1 MEKYSHAQNIFSI
14 TASYYNNYHK
24 NLGNPN
30 VTDTKYTKTKRS
42 HSVQNS
48 CRFINR
54 NLTDSLLFRARLASY
69 PSDVSKLQDPRF
81 QTLAEDDAVYQRL
94 RNFSITSKGVV
105 NRGDSFRSSLCN
117 VSSHISHSH
126 SSFDGKDNLY
136 HVSTPAHSSSDRMS
150 DIFGDTYKVLVIGNS
165 EVGKSLLSQQFRTSD
180 YICTYDSLMD
190 DGDDK
195 TVTVVLNDDE
205 SNLIFTEHTLVDDQL
220 PSSIHF
226 VDCCVVV
233 YSVADRSSFRYAKCF
248 LSKLLECVS
257 KPIILVGNKT
267 DLVRLRSVTT
277 NEGRKLAQHYGC
289 KFIETSACINYHV
302 DELLVGVL
310 SQIRLT
316 QERKHQN
323 QKKRASIFPET
334 SESDAYFFSKQKNK
348 SFFLGRLLSKLFRR
362 SRSCDN
368 LHVL

>member
-1 MEKYSHAQNIFSI
+1 MEKYPHVH
-14 TASYYNNYHK
+14 HK
-24 NLGNPN
+24 HLGNLDVPH
-30 VTDTKYTKTKRS
+30 VKDTKYMKNKRS
-42 HSVQNS
+42 HSMQNS

-54 NLTDSLLFRARLASY
+54 NLTDTLLFRARLASY

-81 QTLAEDDAVYQRL
+81 SSLVGDDGCYQRL

-105 NRGDSFRSSLCN
+105 NRGDSFRSSLYN
-117 VSSHISHSH
+117 LSPHRSQSHL
-126 SSFDGKDNLY
+126 SFDGKDNFCS
-136 HVSTPAHSSSDRMS
+136 VSTPAHSSSDGMS
-150 DIFGDTYKVLVIGNS
+150 ELFGATCKVLVIGSS
-165 EVGKSLLSQQFRTSD
+165 EVGKSLLAQQFTTSE

-195 TVTVVLNDDE
+195 SVTVVLNDDE
-205 SNLIFTEHTLVDDQL
+205 SNLIFTEHTLVEDQL

-226 VDCCVVV
+226 VDCYVVV

-248 LSKLLECVS
+248 LSKLLESVS

-316 QERKHQN
+316 HQRKHQN
-323 QKKRASIFPET
+323 QKKRNSICPEK
-334 SESDAYFFSKQKNK
+334 SESNADASLKQKNK
-348 SFFLGRLLSKLFRR
+348 SFFLGRLLWKLFRK
-362 SRSCDN
+362 SRPCDN